1 MLSTG
6 ITHLTG
12 ILTRMLLSV
21 SENTLAESL
30 IINNAYV
37 VILLVSDDVINT
49 FELLEENSDNLIDH
63 FDVISESIDLSHVE
77 LFVGFKIGFGI
88 LDSLDSHF
96 PGDLRVLLVLVS
108 ENDIG
113 FELHSVGLISLKF
126 DLKNVDLFLRLLDE
140 VDGVSTGSD
149 LRSDEIVHGE
159 FEMVRELI

>member
-63 FDVISESIDLSHVE
+63 FDVISESIDLSRVE

-96 PGDLRVLLVLVS
+96 PGDL
-108 ENDIG
+108 
-113 FELHSVGLISLKF
+113 
-126 DLKNVDLFLRLLDE
+126 
-140 VDGVSTGSD
+140 
-149 LRSDEIVHGE
+149 
-159 FEMVRELI
+159 